1 MPSFRCPNTK
11 VSISM
16 ESNMTLVSDNL
27 LYDTPVRAPQ
37 FPAAY
42 PQFDDFVF
50 WNPNSWTK
58 GPPHKLFDRMRSQA
72 PVMWTDA
79 GKKLAGFWSITGYD
93 DIKTVELNSDVY
105 SSERGSINLAM
116 PRERP
121 KKYQRLANAAVN
133 SLINLDAPRHMH
145 FRIQM
150 KDFFIPQYV
159 NEIADRVS
167 ARVDQLLDDAERA
180 GPVVDFVKI
189 FSEKLPLFTLCEML
203 GIDEEDRP
211 KIIRWMHFL
220 ELAQQFVS
228 SPARTFLA
236 EPSFPFQFDRNV
248 QEMFEY
254 GKRILEDRR
263 RNPRHDLLS
272 AIAAAELDGTP
283 LSQEWLDGSWLL
295 IIFAGNDTSRNSI
308 SGTLRL
314 LTEFPDQRQLI
325 LDDPSLV
332 PSAVQESLRM
342 ISPVMNMRRTALADS
357 ELNGQ
362 RIAKDEKLV
371 LWYGAANRD
380 PRIFKDP
387 HRMDITRENVTKHL
401 AFGHGPHKCLGS
413 RIAQMQLQISLSKI
427 LERFPNITW
436 TGKQKISP
444 NNLVHAIS
452 SLEVNLNGR

>member
-1 MPSFRCPNTK
+1 
-11 VSISM
+11 
-16 ESNMTLVSDNL
+16 MTLVSDNL
-27 LYDTPVRAPQ
+27 LYDTPVRTPRY
-37 FPAAY
+37 PAIY
-42 PQFDDFVF
+42 PQIKDFVF
-50 WNPNSWTK
+50 WRPNSWTK
-58 GPPHKLFDRMRSQA
+58 GPPHDVFDRMRSQA
-72 PVMWTDA
+72 PVMWTEA
-79 GKKLAGFWSITGYD
+79 GKKFAGFWSITGYD
-93 DIKTVELNSDVY
+93 DIKAVELNPEIY
-105 SSERGSINLAM
+105 SSERGSINLVM
-116 PRERP
+116 PRDRP
-121 KKYQRLANAAVN
+121 QKYQRLANAAVN
-133 SLINLDAPRHMH
+133 SLINLDAPRHMQ
-145 FRIQM
+145 FRIQH

-159 NEIADRVS
+159 NEIADKVS
-167 ARVDQLLDDAERA
+167 ARVDELLDDVERA
-180 GPVVDFVKI
+180 GPVVDFVKV

-236 EPSFPFQFDRNV
+236 EPGFPFLFDRNV
-248 QEMFEY
+248 QDMFEY

-272 AIAAAELDGTP
+272 AIAAAELDGMP

-295 IIFAGNDTSRNSI
+295 IVFAGNDTSRNSI

-314 LTEFPDQRQLI
+314 LTEFPDQRQI
-325 LDDPSLV
+325 VLDDPSQV
-332 PSAVQESLRM
+332 PALVQEALRLT
-342 ISPVMNMRRTALADS
+342 SPVMNMRRTALADS

-380 PRIFKDP
+380 PRIFEDP
-387 HRMDITRENVTKHL
+387 HRMDIRRENVTKHL

-427 LERFPNITW
+427 LERFPKIAW
-436 TGKQKISP
+436 TGKQRISP

-452 SLEVNLNGR
+452 SLEVNIYCN